1 MRAPATAEVPCPAC
15 GEPIKLAL
23 GFEMTEPEP
32 GASSA
37 QCRVFPL
44 DVTERAQ
51 EHGEVCPVWS
61 AGGGRDE

>member
-23 GFEMTEPEP
+23 GFELAEPEP
-32 GASSA
+32 GATSA
-37 QCRVFPL
+37 PCRVFPL